1 MLKTTIKFLFIVVSL
16 LLLTSCFDNTATTKT
31 NRQPLKQHYETE
43 VAITRKQKYKIQT
56 LLNQSEK
63 SLYWKLVR
71 ICRNSNYMIFPQV
84 SLGEIL
90 KADYIGYKAIMCK
103 RLDFCIT
110 DKEFNP
116 IMAIEYNG
124 PGHYNN
130 TSKLRDNIKK
140 QAVEATGIDFIVIDN
155 NNKLEKL
162 EYIRTLL
169 NKKKAA

>member
-1 MLKTTIKFLFIVVSL
+1 MLKFLFITATL
-16 LLLTSCFDNTATTKT
+16 LLLTGCFDNTTTFKQT
-31 NRQPLKQHYETE
+31 NRQPLKQYYEKE
-43 VAITRKQKYKIQT
+43 VAVTRREKYKTQA

-71 ICRNSNYMIFPQV
+71 ICRNSNHMIFPQV

-110 DKEFNP
+110 DKDFNP
-116 IMAIEYNG
+116 VMAIEYNG

-130 TSKLRDNIKK
+130 TYKLRDNIKK

-162 EYIRTLL
+162 EYIRKLL
-169 NKKKAA
+169 NKKKVA